1 MPYTYRA
8 LVALLKESPK
18 VVLDKCII
26 FELMFSPWILEDLKP
41 FLRRVSEDLVFYDTV
56 IGTLNALFSNEIDP
70 NIDE

>member
-1 MPYTYRA
+1 M
-8 LVALLKESPK
+8 ALLKESPK